1 MPANLVHRLAI
12 STEFSFYIDI
22 HKDHDSCWYTT
33 VTNNSRSPSHSYT
46 YCIWA
51 DRWNG
56 RHEPVT
62 IQSNLQ
68 FSAYEQTQNLCKHL
82 LIKPRSLSII
92 HCITQMHTI
101 TFCGLIMIIFCHIHL
116 YLQSRSQDNDFFIQI
131 LRILKIFNNL
141 QFFFEF
147 QQEGWLSPT
156 ESVSVSAIG
165 LTHNLATSG
174 ESCRHV
180 IAFTRFAGGGMWLP
194 QESLRHILA
203 APGYANGTIAVDV
216 TAPIWN
222 SLPADIRACSLYSS
236 FTRHL
241 KTFYFNTCLLYTSP
255 SPRD

>member
-141 QFFFEF
+141 QFFLNFNKKDGYRQRKVCQF
-147 QQEGWLSPT
+147 SNRPNAQFGYLRRVMPACHCLHPFCGWR
-156 ESVSVSAIG
+156 
-165 LTHNLATSG
+165 HLATSRESKAHFG
-174 ESCRHV
+174 RPWVRQWDNRGWCYSSYLELSSCRHPCL
-180 IAFTRFAGGGMWLP
+180 FTIQFVY
-194 QESLRHILA
+194 
-203 APGYANGTIAVDV
+203 APFKNF
-216 TAPIWN
+216 
-222 SLPADIRACSLYSS
+222 L
-236 FTRHL
+236 F
-241 KTFYFNTCLLYTSP
+241 
-255 SPRD
+255 